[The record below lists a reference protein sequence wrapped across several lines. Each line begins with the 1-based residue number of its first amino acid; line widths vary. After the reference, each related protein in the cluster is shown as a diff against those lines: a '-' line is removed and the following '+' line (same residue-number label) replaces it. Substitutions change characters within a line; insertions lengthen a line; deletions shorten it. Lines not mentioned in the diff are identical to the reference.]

1 MREPDGGRT
10 GRMKRL
16 GGWLVLAVAVAVIAL
31 AAVAAPGPVRLAE
44 AFPTDGATLDAPPTD
59 VWIAF
64 SDGVQADTF
73 HLVVAPDGGGGPV
86 SGTARLEGGVLA
98 VPVSISEPGGYRVG
112 YHLLLPDGRQL
123 SGVTRFSVTAARD
136 PVVAPRDPSSRGTG
150 HQHAGRDPL
159 TLSLLMVD
167 LVLIAGLLAVMIR
180 RPRRSPPSRPVTGRA
195 NP

>member
-1 MREPDGGRT
+1 
-10 GRMKRL
+10 MKRL
-16 GGWLVLAVAVAVIAL
+16 GGWLVLAVAVTVIAL

-44 AFPTDGATLDAPPTD
+44 AFPADGAALNAPPTD

-64 SDGVQADTF
+64 SDGVPADTF
-73 HLVVAPDGGGGPV
+73 HLVVAPDGGGATV
-86 SGTARLEGGVLA
+86 SGTPRQDGRVLA

-123 SGVTRFSVTAARD
+123 SGVIRFSVTAAGD
-136 PVVAPRDPSSRGTG
+136 PVAAPRVPSGRGTG
-150 HQHAGRDPL
+150 HEHAGRDPL
-159 TLSLLMVD
+159 TLGLLVVD

-180 RPRRSPPSRPVTGRA
+180 RPRPPPSRPVAGQA